1 MNISSPPHL
10 LSPAPPPPT
19 PLQVVF
25 IFIDQNLERAFEGKL
40 DEVLVWWSL
49 VELFPYGRGHTESV
63 DCEIYLYTVSDYL
76 VSRPRY
82 SASVNRFRA
91 S

>member
-10 LSPAPPPPT
+10 LSPPPPT

-63 DCEIYLYTVSDYL
+63 DCVYTVSDYL
-76 VSRPRY
+76 VPKPRY

>member
-10 LSPAPPPPT
+10 LSPAPPPT

-63 DCEIYLYTVSDYL
+63 DCVYTVSDYL
-76 VSRPRY
+76 VPKPRY